1 MRQVFYQICI
11 KFGIIFL
18 LLVSSC
24 APQRIEKF
32 RSCPGKDSPEQSL
45 AALKGSSNQIK
56 PLKASGRC
64 LAKFLDNGKQRKENF
79 PIKFWFDPPGSIR
92 LHGEIAFNPRAL
104 DIGCNEN
111 EFWIALKP
119 KELGSSFFWGLWADQ
134 SDVNEMKIGPASLLE
149 AFGNLRTDD
158 LKSWSLEKTGP
169 FDVLVQKDGER
180 LIKKIHI
187 YNCDYRIRK
196 IEYFDSDNKIVFFVK
211 LSYYKQVS
219 EEFLFPDQIEI
230 TGFDGD
236 KIDQSFRLDFVSIK
250 PASFTEENR
259 KVFFNRPVD
268 TRGFKSIFRLING
281 QAFEQEKD

>member
-1 MRQVFYQICI
+1 MKQVFYHICI

-18 LLVSSC
+18 LLVSAC

-32 RSCPGKDSPEQSL
+32 QSCPGKDSAEQSL
-45 AALKGSSNQIK
+45 AALKSGSNQIK

-79 PIKFWFDPPGSIR
+79 PVKLWFAPPGSIR

-119 KELGSSFFWGLWADQ
+119 KELGSSFFWGLWSEQGNLD
-134 SDVNEMKIGPASLLE
+134 ELKIGPASLLE
-149 AFGNLRTDD
+149 AFGNLRTDGS
-158 LKSWSLEKTGP
+158 KSWSLEKSGP

-196 IEYFDSDNKIVFFVK
+196 IEYFDRNNKIVFFVK
-211 LSYYKQVS
+211 LSYYKKVS
-219 EEFLFPDQIEI
+219 EEFLFPGQIEI
-230 TGFDGD
+230 IGFDDD
-236 KIDQSFRLDFVSIK
+236 KIDQSFKLDFVSIK
-250 PASFTEENR
+250 SASFTEENR
-259 KVFFNRPVD
+259 KVFFNRPED

-281 QAFEQEKD
+281 QAVEQEKD